1 MRIHSL
7 FRTGTAIFLLSSSLA
22 AQQPDW
28 ALDSTTGRPLLDLV
42 RELRSQFGL
51 VITYEDPPYDM
62 DHQVPSGRTFE
73 PAAPRMHFSLPASQI
88 AAVRQG
94 DINARYEI
102 VRSFV
107 AQHTAQTRAGD
118 PVFWAENQG
127 ARISIAPMTPMKPG
141 QFATLNPYRS
151 PLSVPVTLSPARSY
165 ANMGAAVQDIVAQA
179 SKASGVPIMVG
190 SVPNNIFFNNKVLFD
205 PPEGVAFTATGALG
219 FVLSQVNAG
228 EAAALFPN
236 AQLVWDLLAGGNP
249 NIFVL
254 NVNGVPHSEP
264 PRQILQPTAAP
275 ASAGAPGTG
284 FVTRA
289 AK

>member
-7 FRTGTAIFLLSSSLA
+7 FRTGAAIFFLSFGLA

-28 ALDSTTGRPLLDLV
+28 TLDSTTGRPLLDLV
-42 RELRSQFGL
+42 RELRSQFGW

-62 DHQVPSGRTFE
+62 NHLVPSDRTFD
-73 PAAPRMHFSLPASQI
+73 PVAPRMHFSLPASQI

-94 DINARYEI
+94 DINARYET
-102 VRSFV
+102 VKSFV

-118 PVFWAENQG
+118 PVFWAEMQG
-127 ARISIAPMTPMKPG
+127 ARISIAPMTPMKPS

-151 PLSVPVTLSPARSY
+151 PLSVPVTLSPAGSY

-190 SVPNNIFFNNKVLFD
+190 SVPNNIFFNNTVLFD
-205 PPEGVAFTATGALG
+205 PPEGIAFTAAGALG
-219 FVLSQVNAG
+219 FILSQINAG
-228 EAAALFPN
+228 ESAALFPN
-236 AQLVWDLLAGGNP
+236 AQLVWDLLCGGNP

-264 PRQILQPTAAP
+264 PRQITQPIVAP
-275 ASAGAPGTG
+275 APPGAPATG
-284 FVTRA
+284 FVIPA